1 MTKDKRD
8 KDTSTQHYTENYR
21 LSQMNPT
28 KYRHE
33 KTYSWASNM
42 LYWRQKEI
50 VDGKRIRN
58 KGLYICTTWRWLG
71 TPT

>member
-1 MTKDKRD
+1 
-8 KDTSTQHYTENYR
+8 
-21 LSQMNPT
+21 MNPT

-33 KTYSWASNM
+33 KTYSWAFNM

-58 KGLYICTTWRWLG
+58 KGLYVLPGAGLVHPREVVSLWPPLVSYLQMIRHRS
-71 TPT
+71 